1 MKALL
6 SFRLPT
12 ATKLLCLQKP
22 YKRFREPILPGWCP
36 PGVSPGT
43 ISNQLQPWSH
53 VLSPRSGTT
62 DRQSDCPSYGP
73 GAASQHTSLLRSPLA
88 EREPS
93 GAYAEGSAYIWLSIC
108 LSVWHLPMSP
118 CPLSLP
124 FNSSIWGKERMYYKA
139 PHLVFL
145 VTLRKKKRALYNP

>member
-6 SFRLPT
+6 SLRLPT

-88 EREPS
+88 EKGSLAELMLRALLIS
-93 GAYAEGSAYIWLSIC
+93 GC
-108 LSVWHLPMSP
+108 LSVFLSDTSP
-118 CPLSLP
+118 CHPVLSHFP
-124 FNSSIWGKERMYYKA
+124 SIAQSEARRECIIKL
-139 PHLVFL
+139 HI
-145 VTLRKKKRALYNP
+145 